1 MYVEAV
7 VFMLLALY
15 LNQVVPQTYGVPKHP
30 LFLCRDW
37 SCKKKHRNREELD
50 IFEEVE
56 EADRNRE
63 NDVNI
68 LSNEDNDSKHERN
81 TVYNLKREDY
91 YKYPLI
97 VKDIRKVYPGFGGR
111 PPKIA
116 TKKFCLRIKKGE
128 LFGLL
133 GPNGA
138 GKTTLISMLTG
149 LYRPDSGNAWVAGFD
164 IKNQLDQVQLQM
176 GVCPQFDIL
185 WSDLTVEEH
194 LYFYARLKGISP
206 KDEKSMAQQAM
217 KNVYLERFAG
227 YKVSQ
232 LSGGMKRRLSV
243 AISLVGDPK
252 IVYLDEPSTGLDP
265 ENRRQL
271 WDILS
276 EIKGQRAMMLTT
288 HSMEEADVLCNRIG
302 IVTDGILRC
311 VGPQVRLKT
320 LYGGGYHLFINCH
333 KAKYIHLLKKSRK
346 EKKRKSEHEAMPKE
360 DTKDEEIEEE
370 DLKLSEIHHNLKEFV
385 HELIPSVLLLQE
397 FNGNFIF
404 QIPIEGF
411 NAEKLFTGMENN
423 KAKLKISDWGVSQ

>member
-1 MYVEAV
+1 M
-7 VFMLLALY
+7 
-15 LNQVVPQTYGVPKHP
+15 
-30 LFLCRDW
+30 
-37 SCKKKHRNREELD
+37 
-50 IFEEVE
+50 
-56 EADRNRE
+56 
-63 NDVNI
+63 
-68 LSNEDNDSKHERN
+68 
-81 TVYNLKREDY
+81 
-91 YKYPLI
+91 
-97 VKDIRKVYPGFGGR
+97 RKVYPGFGGR
-111 PPKIA
+111 PPKVA

-149 LYRPDSGNAWVAGFD
+149 LYRPDGGNAWVAGFD

-185 WSDLTVEEH
+185 WSDLTVDEH

-206 KDEKSMAQQAM
+206 KEEKNMVQQAM
-217 KNVYLERFAG
+217 QQVYLERFAR
-227 YKVSQ
+227 YRVSQ

-252 IVYLDEPSTGLDP
+252 IIYLDEPSTGLDP

-271 WDILS
+271 WDILA
-276 EIKGQRAMMLTT
+276 EIKGKRAMMLTT

-302 IVTDGILRC
+302 IVTDGMLRC
-311 VGPQVRLKT
+311 IGPQVRLKT

-333 KAKYIHLLKKSRK
+333 KAKYINLLKKSYK
-346 EKKRKSEHEAMPKE
+346 ENRKSEHEAMSKMEE
-360 DTKDEEIEEE
+360 DKHEEAHEEE
-370 DLKLSEIHHNLKEFV
+370 FHLSEIHKKV
-385 HELIPSVLLLQE
+385 KDYIKELIPTVLLLQE

-411 NAEKLFTGMENN
+411 DAERLLSGMDEN
-423 KAKLKISDWGVSQ
+423 KKRLKISDW